1 IKIKKI
7 VYYIKVMRI
16 AKKLLIK
23 KVNQKQINQKK
34 LFKLLAL
41 SSKMRNINIAKH
53 LFNVQKLSKKLLLSL
68 FKNKTYNL
76 SIKYIN

>member
-1 IKIKKI
+1 
-7 VYYIKVMRI
+7 MRI